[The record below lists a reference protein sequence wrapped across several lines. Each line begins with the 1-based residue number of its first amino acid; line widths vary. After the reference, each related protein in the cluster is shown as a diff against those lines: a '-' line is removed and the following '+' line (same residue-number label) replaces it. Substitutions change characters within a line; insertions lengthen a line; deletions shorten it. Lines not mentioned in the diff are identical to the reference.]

1 MVMYQFATREELEE
15 WIRRELVTSTEAI
28 VILGGSRQNL
38 YQYVQS
44 GRLVP
49 AKESGRDRL
58 FWRSDVLECKQL
70 ADAYKAS
77 HNRL

>member
-28 VILGGSRQNL
+28 EILGGSRQNL

-49 AKESGRDRL
+49 VKESGRDRL
-58 FWRSDVLECKQL
+58 FWRSDVLGRKEQ